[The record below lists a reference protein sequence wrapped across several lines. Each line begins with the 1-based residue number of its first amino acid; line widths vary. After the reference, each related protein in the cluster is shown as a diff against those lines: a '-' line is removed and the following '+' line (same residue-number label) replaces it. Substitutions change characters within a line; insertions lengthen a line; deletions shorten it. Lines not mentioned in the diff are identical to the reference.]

1 MNTVNQV
8 TLTSPDISC
17 GHCVATIE
25 NEVGALPGVQ
35 NVKANADT
43 KQVDISFDPNQ
54 VTLTQIE
61 ETLDE
66 AGYPVQH

>member
-1 MNTVNQV
+1 MSTVNQV

-17 GHCVATIE
+17 AHCVTTIE

-43 KQVDISFDPNQ
+43 KQVDISFDPSQ

-66 AGYPVQH
+66 VGYPVQH